1 VTDSTGQI
9 QYCTQPIANC
19 ADCEAGNPTQPGLGT
34 KIERSTDYAGAG
46 AHPLLFERIYRSTW
60 LPQIPQSRVGGFWA
74 HNYSA
79 SARILEGSNAGA
91 RYAFV
96 TRADGQH
103 HVFTNTN
110 GTWLA
115 ATRTRDVLS
124 EVRDTAGA
132 LTGLQVQVWQDNSTE
147 TYDLSGRLQ
156 KIVARNGWTTTLA
169 YSDATTPVAIA
180 PRAGL
185 LISVKNQFAREL
197 RFTYDAQGRMV
208 ELLPPGAVAGSGAG
222 SATSPIRYAYDEA
235 ASLGAGVPAQGQLSS
250 VTWQDGSVRRYHH
263 ERSDVWYIA
272 NGPQLLTGITDEA
285 GVRYATWVYD
295 GIAPYGSNL
304 PGARVVSSEHAGGA
318 DRLEFSYYTNATGQ
332 AVTSITDYSSG
343 SAQQSVHTYSN
354 IGNTRVPVL
363 VSAPCPQCGNTQQA
377 STYNTA
383 SDATRQIAH
392 DGSVTF
398 LAYDSKGRE
407 TERASFPSS
416 YQAATT
422 RPALN
427 NATRVVS
434 TKWHATWNLP
444 TQLAEP
450 GKVTAYMYSSKGN
463 LTAESWTATTD
474 ATGAAKFTAVKTGS
488 TFATGWSFSASN
500 LATTVI
506 TKETPAGATVAV
518 ETGRWT
524 YTHDASGSRITE
536 TDKVTN
542 KTSKT
547 LALSPSGHVLE
558 GIDADNIRFRFVRDP
573 RGQAI
578 EHHFGIPTAKL
589 VSTTGGIT
597 NAANGFLARYSYD
610 GSGRLTTTQRS
621 NAATLTF
628 SYSVAGV
635 VTAVTESP
643 SASASVS
650 ARAALAALTATA
662 AVTPIPIGGSG
673 TFICSRGT
681 TILPLEVGNHAYLW
695 DATSRRC
702 CGRDQN
708 RDPLLNCNEPG
719 PPTHA
724 CTFVEGSVGKERD
737 IFTCCQRTANN
748 GRWVPY
754 KNDCHDSAER
764 CVVASGLKY
773 PGAPGGRSGSCSS
786 CWRRSPPGD
795 LPTPPVPTTP

>member
-1 VTDSTGQI
+1 
-9 QYCTQPIANC
+9 
-19 ADCEAGNPTQPGLGT
+19 L
-34 KIERSTDYAGAG
+34 
-46 AHPLLFERIYRSTW
+46 
-60 LPQIPQSRVGGFWA
+60 
-74 HNYSA
+74 SA
-79 SARILEGSNAGA
+79 EHL
-91 RYAFV
+91 
-96 TRADGQH
+96 ADGQH

-110 GTWLA
+110 GTRLA

-124 EVRDTAGA
+124 EVRATAG
-132 LTGLQVQVWQDNSTE
+132 G
-147 TYDLSGRLQ
+147 
-156 KIVARNGWTTTLA
+156 
-169 YSDATTPVAIA
+169 
-180 PRAGL
+180 
-185 LISVKNQFAREL
+185 
-197 RFTYDAQGRMV
+197 
-208 ELLPPGAVAGSGAG
+208 
-222 SATSPIRYAYDEA
+222 ATSPIRYAYDEA

-488 TFATGWSFSASN
+488 TFATGWSYSASS

-506 TKETPAGATVAV
+506 EKVDAV
-518 ETGRWT
+518 ETKRWT
-524 YTHDASGSRITE
+524 MAY
-536 TDKVTN
+536 
-542 KTSKT
+542 
-547 LALSPSGHVLE
+547 
-558 GIDADNIRFRFVRDP
+558 
-573 RGQAI
+573 
-578 EHHFGIPTAKL
+578 
-589 VSTTGGIT
+589 
-597 NAANGFLARYSYD
+597 AANGDLTRVTDVTGGNRIGRSTAYD
-610 GSGRLTTTQRS
+610 VHGRVPTATEVSGRTVAMTYTLRGSLASEAYGGTAPTTHEYNSLGFRTKTTTVHGDVSEFRYDAAHRVIDVLHNGKSLSDPSIGLTSAQPLWQR
-621 NAATLTF
+621 
-628 SYSVAGV
+628 
-635 VTAVTESP
+635 
-643 SASASVS
+643 
-650 ARAALAALTATA
+650 ALAWMGSVFVADAHAQTA
-662 AVTPIPIGGSG
+662 AAAPSG
-673 TFICSRGT
+673 PGIRPSPP
-681 TILPLEVGNHAYLW
+681 LPPGV
-695 DATSRRC
+695 
-702 CGRDQN
+702 
-708 RDPLLNCNEPG
+708 LN
-719 PPTHA
+719 
-724 CTFVEGSVGKERD
+724 
-737 IFTCCQRTANN
+737 
-748 GRWVPY
+748 
-754 KNDCHDSAER
+754 
-764 CVVASGLKY
+764 
-773 PGAPGGRSGSCSS
+773 PGAGEFDRWLQDQSGGRSRERDSS
-786 CWRRSPPGD
+786 CERSRDRDCNKSCDPYNPEHRGRIQAQD
-795 LPTPPVPTTP
+795 NPPTPYEDSVSWAKCEPYRYIEAVFAVDNLMAKMPPERARTKYRMAPLKAKRYFYPKSLEGGVSAFDGRSFKDDGQPNARIDAEVRNGKAYVP